1 MEVILTENVKGLGTI
16 GEVVKVKP
24 GYGRNYLVPQ
34 GLAVEASDSK
44 LKELEHHKRQL
55 ARKAEKLSQ
64 EAADIKARI
73 EAVSCSF
80 VHKASEEGKLFG
92 SVTSADI
99 ADALAEQSIDVDR
112 RKILLDQPIKNLGE
126 HEVDIKLNAG
136 VNATI
141 KVTVANE
148 DGEVV
153 APKKAEAKAEDAP
166 EVEETAV
173 AEEAAETEATAEDK

>member
-1 MEVILTENVKGLGTI
+1 MEVILTENVKGLGNI

-34 GLAVEASDSK
+34 GLAVVASAGN

-64 EAADIKARI
+64 EAADVKARI
-73 EAVSCSF
+73 EAVECSF

-92 SVTSADI
+92 SVTSMEI
-99 ADALAEQSIDVDR
+99 AEELAAKGVEIDR
-112 RKILLDQPIKNLGE
+112 RKILLDQPIKTLGE
-126 HEVDIKLNAG
+126 HDVEIKLNAG

-141 KVTVANE
+141 KVTVASE
-148 DGEVV
+148 DGEEA
-153 APKKAEAKAEDAP
+153 APAKAEVKAAAEP
-166 EVEETAV
+166 K
-173 AEEAAETEATAEDK
+173 AEEAPAAEETEATEEEK